1 MNCPRCGLSDAGDV
15 SCAGCG
21 VVFAKLAARPQAP
34 RPAPVTRAAPS
45 RSSSGFSAWLWLIVG
60 LVALGTGVAVV
71 VRPSGQGGKAPLR
84 TAAVPAP
91 PVAEPADLP
100 PPPALDV
107 PQALPSAPPLELKN
121 EGLSTADRD
130 AARLLAAR
138 LDRSGATEVQQ
149 AEQLY
154 SRHPGDAELRQLLSA
169 VLQSAA
175 QRAQAE
181 RRPQQA
187 AEWLQKAAA
196 NATDAQPFLSLAAV
210 LSEQNDWAGA
220 EAAARGA
227 LALEPRNEAA
237 WTLLGYALL
246 RQDRGRESAEALQ
259 NALAIRDD
267 PGTRA
272 LLSRV
277 SKGLHDESGMTQQT
291 LSHFNVR
298 YDGQEHE
305 GVGRE
310 ILRALERHYA
320 TLASTLDH
328 QPAASIPVILFSG
341 QAYYDAAGAP
351 AWSGGAYDTLDGRIR
366 IPIGGLTPSLTPDM
380 DGTLIHELTHAFV
393 ADRSHGM
400 APREIHEGLAQYMEG
415 KRCESELGPEG
426 LRALADNRVPGVIG
440 FYMGALSYVEYLMA
454 NRGQGGINEL
464 LAAMADSGNLEDAFQ
479 KVHGRGYQETRRL
492 WKERLRQQ
500 YGS

>member
-1 MNCPRCGLSDAGDV
+1 MDCPRCGLSDAGEAA
-15 SCAGCG
+15 CARCG
-21 VVFAKLAARPQAP
+21 VVFAKLSARPVAPRRPAARSVDPG
-34 RPAPVTRAAPS
+34 
-45 RSSSGFSAWLWLIVG
+45 SSSTLSVWVWVIVG
-60 LVALGTGVAVV
+60 LGALGGGVAVV
-71 VRPSGQGGKAPLR
+71 ARPAAATR
-84 TAAVPAP
+84 TAPARPAGAAVAP
-91 PVAEPADLP
+91 GAVEADAP
-100 PPPALDV
+100 PPPVMDV
-107 PQALPSAPPLELKN
+107 PQAVPAAPALELKN
-121 EGLSTADRD
+121 DGLSTTDRQT
-130 AARLLAAR
+130 ALALASRLHS
-138 LDRSGATEVQQ
+138 SGAAEVEQ

-154 SRHPGDAELRQLLSA
+154 SRHPDDAELRQLLTA

-175 QRAQAE
+175 VRAQSE

-187 AEWLQKAAA
+187 ADWLRKATTS
-196 NATDAQPFLSLAAV
+196 ATDARPWLALAAV

-220 EAAARGA
+220 EAASRGA
-227 LALEPRNEAA
+227 LGLEPRSEPG
-237 WTLLGYALL
+237 WTMLGYALL

-267 PGTRA
+267 PRTRA
-272 LLSRV
+272 LLARV

-320 TLASTLDH
+320 TLTSTLDH
-328 QPAASIPVILFSG
+328 QPASAIAVILFTNQG
-341 QAYYDAAGAP
+341 YYDASGAP

-380 DGTLIHELTHAFV
+380 EGTLIHELTHAFV
-393 ADRSHGM
+393 ADRTRGQ

-415 KRCESELGPEG
+415 KRCESELGAEG
-426 LRALADNRVPGVIG
+426 MRALADGRVPGVIG
-440 FYMGALSYVEYLMA
+440 FYAGALSYVEYLMA
-454 NRGQGGINEL
+454 LRGQGGVNDL
-464 LAAMADSGNLEDAFQ
+464 LGAMAETGSVDEAFQ
-479 KVHGRGYQETRRL
+479 KVHGRGYQETRRQ
-492 WKERLRQQ
+492 WKERLKQQ